1 MQKISLTLG
10 QALRRSIFVLGLM
23 LLISVSSL
31 FLFVQQPSYA
41 VTSAAS
47 KLTPEEKIN
56 RAYIYNEAA
65 GIREEERQE
74 AYEQAI
80 KDAESPATMEKAY
93 ERNEKAYEKENP
105 QPNLIEKAEELVEKV
120 IGK

>member
-1 MQKISLTLG
+1 MQRISLTLG
-10 QALRRSIFVLGLM
+10 QALRRSIFVLGLI

-41 VTSAAS
+41 VTSAATKYNES
-47 KLTPEEKIN
+47 AGIKEEEKQ
-56 RAYIYNEAA
+56 
-65 GIREEERQE
+65 EERQE

-93 ERNEKAYEKENP
+93 ERNEKAYEKENT

-120 IGK
+120 ISK